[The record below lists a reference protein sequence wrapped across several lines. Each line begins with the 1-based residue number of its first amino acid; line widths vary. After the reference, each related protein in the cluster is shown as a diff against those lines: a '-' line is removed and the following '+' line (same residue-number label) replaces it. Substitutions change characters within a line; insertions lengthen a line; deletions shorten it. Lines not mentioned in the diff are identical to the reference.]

1 MSGFTVKHKQER
13 QKWIDEYLSASGR
26 NLFIPGE
33 FVDWLSERQDHPAY
47 PLVFGKD
54 DNAAAREYRIDLV
67 RRMASGLRITV
78 TTSTT
83 NESSVVSITTREYP
97 SLISPVSGRQNGGG
111 YVAYDATDSAV
122 VSEFMTQGIN
132 SLRTWLL
139 RYRGVFEEAGH
150 DLSVIDE
157 IVRSAD
163 AVKDVEVA

>member
-1 MSGFTVKHKQER
+1 MSGFTAKHKAEKQR
-13 QKWIDEYLSASGR
+13 WIDEYLSASGR

-33 FVDWLSERQDHPAY
+33 FVDWLGDRPDHPAH
-47 PLVFGKD
+47 PLIYGKET
-54 DNAAAREYRIDLV
+54 AEAAREYRIDLV

-78 TTSTT
+78 TSSTT
-83 NESSVVSITTREYP
+83 NESSVVSIISREYP

-132 SLRTWLL
+132 SLRTWLS
-139 RYRGVFEEAGH
+139 RYRGAFEEAGH